1 MLYEDLNLLIAWENE
16 EKKKI
21 EEKAQ
26 DAFNYNGIVWVHRG
40 MLAERIFRK
49 RLAEKAYRNAIE
61 RGFSLF
67 AWYRLLNIYS
77 ETYNPKACLVCVAE
91 VLDQADDD
99 GIVKFV
105 KMPYWMESVIYHLV
119 AVNGLSSIVKLTK
132 EMELEDCKSLT
143 NSLVKAQYW
152 WVEGANS

>member
-152 WVEGANS
+152 